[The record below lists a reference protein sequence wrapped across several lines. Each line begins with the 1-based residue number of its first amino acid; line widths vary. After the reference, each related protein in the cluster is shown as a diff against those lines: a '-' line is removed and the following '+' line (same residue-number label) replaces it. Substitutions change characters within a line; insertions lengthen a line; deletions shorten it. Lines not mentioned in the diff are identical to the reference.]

1 MNFLPDNSILSL
13 LAGATLAVKLVMLF
27 LGCMSL
33 WSWTII
39 IIKFF
44 TIGAARKKV
53 MAGYDAFVKAGDLS
67 KGIKGLGDKEHS

>member
-1 MNFLPDNSILSL
+1 MNFLPDNSIVTL

-39 IIKFF
+39 FYKFF

-53 MAGYDAFVKAGDLS
+53 ISGYDAFMDAPDLS
-67 KGIKGLGDKEHS
+67 QGIKIV